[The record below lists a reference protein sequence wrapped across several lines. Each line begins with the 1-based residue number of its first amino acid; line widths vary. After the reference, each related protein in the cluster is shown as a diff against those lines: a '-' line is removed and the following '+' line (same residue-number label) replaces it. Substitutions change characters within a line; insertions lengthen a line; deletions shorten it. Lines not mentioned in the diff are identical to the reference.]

1 MFSPTLCRE
10 PFARRAEP
18 ASMAESVRRGA
29 GGCCVEEQAWIL
41 PKFDDVKRPATEAAA
56 SVKAASQESRE
67 QLKQRIDQA

>member
-18 ASMAESVRRGA
+18 ASMAESVRRPAVVTSRSRLGF
-29 GGCCVEEQAWIL
+29 L

-56 SVKAASQESRE
+56 SVKGGVPRVP
-67 QLKQRIDQA
+67 